1 MKPAH
6 SLLSLALLA
15 TASLPAQLA
24 PASPELR
31 VVLTP
36 AMVNMTIA
44 SEEASYVG
52 VFLLSPNPTL
62 AHFLVGLP
70 PLLDQAFVLHWGLS
84 EAPRFGLSLP
94 EITFPPGIFLYV
106 QGVTI
111 SDVGILATEVDSFV
125 LDGSGKSEGEPV
137 AR

>member
-15 TASLPAQLA
+15 TASLPAQVA
-24 PASPELR
+24 QPELR
-31 VVLTP
+31 LVLTP
-36 AMVNMTIA
+36 AMVNMTIV
-44 SEEASYVG
+44 SDETPYIG

-70 PLLDQAFVLHWGLS
+70 PLLDQALVLHWGAS
-84 EAPRFGLSLP
+84 EGQRFGHSLP

-111 SDVGILATEVDSFV
+111 SDAGILATEVDSFV
-125 LDGSGKSEGEPV
+125 LDGSGGSGGK
-137 AR
+137 R